1 MPWDFGMNKVDQIE
15 MILSEFYFKTSK
27 QVSFVNKAI
36 NIDYSLS
43 HLHAFLTNLNTI
55 YHILY
60 IIYYCVL
67 YIIHTPM
74 RLYIFVYYI
83 HYILYYILYILL
95 CIVYCILYIHLC
107 VYLREWVGFFSEGFF
122 CLKCGSLY
130 LGDKVGYERALKAN
144 LYNFKRY

>member
-60 IIYYCVL
+60 TLYIILYIIYIIVYCVL

-74 RLYIFVYYI
+74 RLSSGVGGVFFGRVFLSKMRELIFGRQSRI
-83 HYILYYILYILL
+83 
-95 CIVYCILYIHLC
+95 
-107 VYLREWVGFFSEGFF
+107 
-122 CLKCGSLY
+122 
-130 LGDKVGYERALKAN
+130 
-144 LYNFKRY
+144 

>member
-1 MPWDFGMNKVDQIE
+1 MPWDFGMNKVAQIE

-74 RLYIFVYYI
+74 RLSSGVGGVFFGRVFLSKMRELIFGRQSRI
-83 HYILYYILYILL
+83 
-95 CIVYCILYIHLC
+95 
-107 VYLREWVGFFSEGFF
+107 
-122 CLKCGSLY
+122 
-130 LGDKVGYERALKAN
+130 
-144 LYNFKRY
+144 